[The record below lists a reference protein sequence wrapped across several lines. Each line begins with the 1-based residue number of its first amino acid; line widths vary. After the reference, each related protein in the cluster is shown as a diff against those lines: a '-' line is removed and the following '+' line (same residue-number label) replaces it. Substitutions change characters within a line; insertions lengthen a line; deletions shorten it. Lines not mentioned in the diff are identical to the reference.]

1 MISVEIRLISVI
13 FVRWAVVGGCC
24 VCVFLKEVCWGYV
37 GGGGHPEKTRCI
49 GDPW

>member
-24 VCVFLKEVCWGYV
+24 VCVFEGGMLGVCGGWGS
-37 GGGGHPEKTRCI
+37 P
-49 GDPW
+49 